1 MTVAGGGKQIPSAT
15 VRRPTTVAAGRMS
28 AADASFSAAASEA
41 SDYVDEDMYFCSTDA
56 QHAHNT
62 HMDVD
67 NSNTEAQH
75 DGRKRNRKFSD
86 EENRVLVTAIV
97 ENYDRLFGHLCMRT
111 PSSVKRDLWK
121 NIRESV
127 SGCGIQVR
135 SHDNCRKRFDD
146 IKRKL
151 KVKLQTINA
160 HAAGTGGGPPALHL
174 ELTPLEEQ
182 LSSKLPSIQV
192 EGLEGDFD
200 IGVYDKEMQEDV
212 TEIEEAGTPAY
223 SMHTELVSPDN
234 SVADFEDVQSEGSRT
249 LRNVSQDSCDGD
261 IQLARPTTSASVPSY
276 SEHQQ
281 QLLSLQEAEERML
294 KSNEDRHRQ
303 LLCVHEKMVTQMKGV
318 QKLIHSTVE
327 ELRKHNTYMEAIVHC
342 LLKQNDLHSST
353 VVTSFLPS
361 TYVGTLEAH
370 DVYQQNN
377 EPVIETEA
385 EMPPQQ
391 AATCMSSDKIVTAG
405 QNKSVPLAV
414 LSAVTLVET
423 ISKETPLTSQM
434 AESATPSSSVSCVHE
449 QLCSSTP
456 LCTQSEGDKTKS
468 SECIGSLPAKLG
480 KKKFIKKKKI
490 ICYVPRTC
498 TRSQK
503 KD

>member
-1 MTVAGGGKQIPSAT
+1 
-15 VRRPTTVAAGRMS
+15 
-28 AADASFSAAASEA
+28 
-41 SDYVDEDMYFCSTDA
+41 
-56 QHAHNT
+56 
-62 HMDVD
+62 
-67 NSNTEAQH
+67 
-75 DGRKRNRKFSD
+75 
-86 EENRVLVTAIV
+86 
-97 ENYDRLFGHLCMRT
+97 
-111 PSSVKRDLWK
+111 
-121 NIRESV
+121 
-127 SGCGIQVR
+127 
-135 SHDNCRKRFDD
+135 
-146 IKRKL
+146 
-151 KVKLQTINA
+151 
-160 HAAGTGGGPPALHL
+160 
-174 ELTPLEEQ
+174 
-182 LSSKLPSIQV
+182 
-192 EGLEGDFD
+192 
-200 IGVYDKEMQEDV
+200 
-212 TEIEEAGTPAY
+212 
-223 SMHTELVSPDN
+223 MHTELVSPDN

-261 IQLARPTTSASVPSY
+261 IQLARPRTSASVPSY

-370 DVYQQNN
+370 DVFQQNN

-391 AATCMSSDKIVTAG
+391 AATCISSDKIVTAG

-423 ISKETPLTSQM
+423 ISNETPLTSQM

-480 KKKFIKKKKI
+480 KKKFMKKKKNNLLCTTDMYTLTEKGLI
-490 ICYVPRTC
+490 FVTYYCCRQSTKKHQNGLLCSFMHDQSYFDTALSKSPTHSVTC
-498 TRSQK
+498 SNITPEIVITVLKTVTDFFFSNVTNLLKVYSLTQQSQ
-503 KD
+503 